1 MKWLIKLCLCLP
13 LLAQAQV
20 LTVKVP
26 SRPVNNLDQEYQYKL
41 LELALTR
48 SGQPFRIQ
56 PVELDLNQF
65 TLQQQLSKGKTINVF
80 WMGTSSALE
89 SSLIAVP
96 IPLFRGLEGLRL
108 SFIHADAQ
116 EKFNQINNLADLK
129 QLKVAQGVGWAD
141 NKILENAGIPTFSGR
156 YSSLFRLINDGDK
169 IDFFPR
175 ALVEIFAERSELVAQ
190 YPNLAIEQHLLIPA
204 PLFPIR
210 LQECIAATQCLNH
223 QAAQQQNPLA
233 DRTDISATVLVQ
245 INEMSRQIQQCLV
258 AIPREH
264 HSERVGQQLLGERD
278 WKLLQPD
285 CFRGDAPEADAGQ
298 QLDRLNP
305 HALQARGK
313 GEREINDPAT
323 CLATQ

>member
-80 WMGTSSALE
+80 WMGTSSTLE

-116 EKFNQINNLADLK
+116 EKFNQINTLADLK
-129 QLKVAQGVGWAD
+129 QLKAAQGSR
-141 NKILENAGIPTFSGR
+141 LGR
-156 YSSLFRLINDGDK
+156 
-169 IDFFPR
+169 
-175 ALVEIFAERSELVAQ
+175 
-190 YPNLAIEQHLLIPA
+190 
-204 PLFPIR
+204 
-210 LQECIAATQCLNH
+210 
-223 QAAQQQNPLA
+223 
-233 DRTDISATVLVQ
+233 
-245 INEMSRQIQQCLV
+245 
-258 AIPREH
+258 
-264 HSERVGQQLLGERD
+264 
-278 WKLLQPD
+278 
-285 CFRGDAPEADAGQ
+285 
-298 QLDRLNP
+298 
-305 HALQARGK
+305 
-313 GEREINDPAT
+313 
-323 CLATQ
+323 